1 MIGRRTGN
9 KSFREMGRTMEFG
22 QRLRDL
28 RKQKNLSQRDL
39 AARVG
44 IDFTYLSKI
53 EGGRLD
59 PPSEIVIRHIAQ
71 VLDADEDELINLAG
85 KVPKDLKAVLE
96 ESPQAVELLRSHWR
110 EQFRIRMDGQTR
122 FSHGCLRRWL
132 WLTLGVR
139 ARRPEPLG
147 EHPGRRFSIRRR
159 LVSARDQASWGPH
172 LL

>member
-1 MIGRRTGN
+1 
-9 KSFREMGRTMEFG
+9 MEFG

-59 PPSEIVIRHIAQ
+59 PPSEVIIQRIAQ
-71 VLDADEDELINLAG
+71 VLEADEDELINLAG

-96 ESPQAVELLRSHWR
+96 ESPQAVELLRVLSERKLPDETYRRMLDLAR
-110 EQFRIRMDGQTR
+110 ESGTDSSGKYTQKQGD
-122 FSHGCLRRWL
+122 
-132 WLTLGVR
+132 
-139 ARRPEPLG
+139 
-147 EHPGRRFSIRRR
+147 
-159 LVSARDQASWGPH
+159 
-172 LL
+172 